1 MAYVVGV
8 SISPSFQGLTWEE
21 MRRFGQNFVD
31 LCLENGA
38 TLEQI
43 RDAVNVACNE
53 RDPQFLALALSQL
66 EGNHGSERSTSD
78 VENRA

>member
-8 SISPSFQGLTWEE
+8 SITPGFQGFTWEQVQ
-21 MRRFGQNFVD
+21 RFCENFVD

-53 RDPQFLALALSQL
+53 RDPQFLALAERQL
-66 EGNHGSERSTSD
+66 E
-78 VENRA
+78 ENPK